1 VTIAGFGLIAP
12 GQEAAERSSRSSAPV
27 SRACAMRRRSAAR
40 LKVGVSRSGRAYA
53 GLTRLDDDGLVRSRE
68 WPRKTPNS
76 CAPPGATIAPD
87 HRIENQ
93 RTIAPVEKSAIW
105 SA

>member
-1 VTIAGFGLIAP
+1 MP
-12 GQEAAERSSRSSAPV
+12 
-27 SRACAMRRRSAAR
+27 
-40 LKVGVSRSGRAYA
+40 

>member
-1 VTIAGFGLIAP
+1 MMTALSDPVNGRAT
-12 GQEAAERSSRSSAPV
+12 AERV
-27 SRACAMRRRSAAR
+27 CLAA
-40 LKVGVSRSGRAYA
+40 
-53 GLTRLDDDGLVRSRE
+53 
-68 WPRKTPNS
+68 
-76 CAPPGATIAPD
+76 ATIAPD

>member
-1 VTIAGFGLIAP
+1 MP
-12 GQEAAERSSRSSAPV
+12 
-27 SRACAMRRRSAAR
+27 
-40 LKVGVSRSGRAYA
+40 
-53 GLTRLDDDGLVRSRE
+53 GLTRLNDGLVRSRE
-68 WPRKTPNS
+68 SPRKTAERV
-76 CAPPGATIAPD
+76 CLAGATIAPD